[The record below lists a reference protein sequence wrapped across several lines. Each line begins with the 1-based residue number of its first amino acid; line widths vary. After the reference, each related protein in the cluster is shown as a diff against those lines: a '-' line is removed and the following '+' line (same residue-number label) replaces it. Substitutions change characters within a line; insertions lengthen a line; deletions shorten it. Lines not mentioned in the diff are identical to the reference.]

1 MTVSPCNLKGLTE
14 EHLKLRQ
21 KKKSKIWRRRCFPS
35 LTRVSMLHVYRK
47 MQLFLTK
54 QHDYKANQ
62 TDDPD
67 SATCFRDVLTETFGD
82 LMLVHSYGGVI

>member
-1 MTVSPCNLKGLTE
+1 
-14 EHLKLRQ
+14 
-21 KKKSKIWRRRCFPS
+21 
-35 LTRVSMLHVYRK
+35 MLHVYRK